1 MEQNPFK
8 KILFLITSA
17 GEAKET
23 IRKVHGL
30 ARVCHAKLI
39 ILNVIDKMQIQRM
52 KRFTNQSTTEI
63 EVEMEENGWKYLY
76 FIEELSKNQGIPT
89 VILQNIGVVETEVLK
104 EATRLKADLIIAA
117 KQQKKTGHIRRLD
130 QGYLYKIVENTSIPV
145 LIIK

>member
-63 EVEMEENGWKYLY
+63 EVEMEENNKS
-76 FIEELSKNQGIPT
+76 FH
-89 VILQNIGVVETEVLK
+89 
-104 EATRLKADLIIAA
+104 
-117 KQQKKTGHIRRLD
+117 HISTNCPERLD
-130 QGYLYKIVENTSIPV
+130 PDKEVYRSW
-145 LIIK
+145 